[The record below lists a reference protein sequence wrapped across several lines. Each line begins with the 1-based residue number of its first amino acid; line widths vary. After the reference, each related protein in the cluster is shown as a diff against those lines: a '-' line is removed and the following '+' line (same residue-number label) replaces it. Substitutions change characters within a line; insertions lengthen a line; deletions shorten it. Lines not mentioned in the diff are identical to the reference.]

1 MSPLCCLPKT
11 CSAFAYASSWAI
23 SALSFAL
30 TLLAVPL
37 VCKCPESEEDRRRM
51 THSCPDFPPA
61 ACSLRPFLELSC
73 QSKRHIY
80 LLSLNLESRGLEFVA
95 GCFSSII
102 TRLHVMGRWKDTSV
116 ERFPSFGTGFRFTTR
131 EVSGSGTDLVRRGV
145 LSPFRAVLAHRHLR

>member
-1 MSPLCCLPKT
+1 
-11 CSAFAYASSWAI
+11 
-23 SALSFAL
+23 
-30 TLLAVPL
+30 
-37 VCKCPESEEDRRRM
+37 M

>member
-11 CSAFAYASSWAI
+11 CSAFAYASSSAI

-37 VCKCPESEEDRRRM
+37 VCKCPESEEGRRRM
-51 THSCPDFPPA
+51 THSCPDWPPA
-61 ACSLRPFLELSC
+61 ACSSRPFLELSC
-73 QSKRHIY
+73 QSRRHIY
-80 LLSLNLESRGLEFVA
+80 LLSLNLESRSRESVV

-102 TRLHVMGRWKDTSV
+102 TRLRVMGRWKDTSV

-131 EVSGSGTDLVRRGV
+131 EVAGSGTDLVRRTV
-145 LSPFRAVLAHRHLR
+145 LRPFRAVLAHRHLR